1 MRRLLHLIILYVAA
15 LGSLTGQVLSKPDP
29 IIIPNAGQWPRE
41 VLAMANL
48 DAARVWVL
56 ADGLRFAA
64 RLPGESDS
72 VAVWTERYFGAVGG
86 TLDLDGPR
94 RFAGMDS
101 QRLPGGGSRASH

>member
-1 MRRLLHLIILYVAA
+1 MRRLLHLTVLFVAA

-56 ADGLRFAA
+56 ADGLR
-64 RLPGESDS
+64 
-72 VAVWTERYFGAVGG
+72 
-86 TLDLDGPR
+86 
-94 RFAGMDS
+94 
-101 QRLPGGGSRASH
+101 

>member
-1 MRRLLHLIILYVAA
+1 MRRLLHLTVLFVAA

-64 RLPGESDS
+64 RLQGESDS
-72 VAVWTERYFGAVGG
+72 VAVWTERYLGAQGG
-86 TLDLDGPR
+86 TLDLNPS
-94 RFAGMDS
+94 ATPS
-101 QRLPGGGSRASH
+101 PTCSGGASR